1 MKLNVI
7 AKLSFKTPY
16 PRFSLNLSRRLG
28 KIAGRMMAYKEFFRS
43 SVKIEIDIR
52 LLTTHLSQFD
62 IIFFLE
68 CVILSKA
75 HSLDD
80 P

>member
-1 MKLNVI
+1 MKPKVI
-7 AKLSFKTPY
+7 TKLCFKTSY

-52 LLTTHLSQFD
+52 LLTTHLSEHLLFD

-68 CVILSKA
+68 CVILT
-75 HSLDD
+75 
-80 P
+80 